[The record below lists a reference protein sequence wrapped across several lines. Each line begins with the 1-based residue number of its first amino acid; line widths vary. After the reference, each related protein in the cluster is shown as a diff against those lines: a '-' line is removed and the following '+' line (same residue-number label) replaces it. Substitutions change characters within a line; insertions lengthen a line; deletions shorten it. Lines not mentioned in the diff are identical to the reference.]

1 MVKVSRHDSHGPI
14 SPNQQHGN
22 GTKVLL
28 VQIEQIEIGAGQF
41 PQGPPQQK
49 T

>member
-1 MVKVSRHDSHGPI
+1 MVMV
-14 SPNQQHGN
+14 Q
-22 GTKVLL
+22 TVVLL

>member
-1 MVKVSRHDSHGPI
+1 MDQLAPTNSMV
-14 SPNQQHGN
+14 
-22 GTKVLL
+22 KVLL

>member
-1 MVKVSRHDSHGPI
+1 
-14 SPNQQHGN
+14 
-22 GTKVLL
+22 LL

-49 T
+49 TWTFNTSLFPCFTPYI